1 MASVAT
7 GSRASELVPQGVEYH
22 RVLAGEKRRIG
33 RGLLA
38 IVLLVGG
45 MFGAI
50 QAFYLLAVWIDGS
63 MRTEPQAL
71 TPLTLASGLVATA
84 LLVPWSML
92 IQRWL
97 YGVPSPSLH
106 SVVSRFR
113 FDVFGRALLAVL
125 PLFLIALA
133 ITEYLEPRAT
143 AVWSRGD
150 IIGFFVVVVLLVPL
164 QAAGEEYGLRGLVF
178 RIAGGWV
185 HGRRASLIL
194 GIVVSGAVF
203 AVIHTAADPWWNVF
217 YVVFSVST
225 ALITWRTGGIE
236 IAVVIH
242 AVYNVMTFV
251 FWFILHADLTDRFD
265 RSAGAVTPVLLV
277 PGALAFLVI
286 TVVVWLRT
294 RRTGPA
300 KTLSAGP
307 RFAEVVPGA

>member
-1 MASVAT
+1 M
-7 GSRASELVPQGVEYH
+7 
-22 RVLAGEKRRIG
+22 LAGEERRIG

-50 QAFYLLAVWIDGS
+50 QVLYLLAVWIDGS
-63 MRTEPQAL
+63 IRTEPQAL

-84 LLVPWSML
+84 LLIPWSML

-97 YGVPSPSLH
+97 YGVPSQSLH

-113 FDVFGRALLAVL
+113 FDVFGRALLAIL

-143 AVWSRGD
+143 AVWSHGD

-185 HGRRASLIL
+185 HGRRASLVL
-194 GIVVSGAVF
+194 GTVVSGAVF

-217 YVVFSVST
+217 YVLFSVST

-236 IAVVIH
+236 TAIVIH

-251 FWFILHADLTDRFD
+251 FWFILHADLADRFD
-265 RSAGAVTPVLLV
+265 RSAGAVTPALLV
-277 PGALAFLVI
+277 PSALAFLVI
-286 TVVVWLRT
+286 TVAVWLRT

-300 KTLSAGP
+300 KTPSADP
-307 RFAEVVPGA
+307 RVAEGS